1 MTVGGLRLCPGSESL
16 HAGCDPAVDSHS
28 IALEW
33 RPVVAK
39 WLLEQFTRLTSVIT
53 AHRRAGRWDML
64 PTQVATRW
72 VTAETGWRFGGG
84 MVQIRA
90 TTGAG
95 RLQKVGVT
103 WALSVIDW

>member
-1 MTVGGLRLCPGSESL
+1 
-16 HAGCDPAVDSHS
+16 
-28 IALEW
+28 
-33 RPVVAK
+33 
-39 WLLEQFTRLTSVIT
+39 
-53 AHRRAGRWDML
+53 ML